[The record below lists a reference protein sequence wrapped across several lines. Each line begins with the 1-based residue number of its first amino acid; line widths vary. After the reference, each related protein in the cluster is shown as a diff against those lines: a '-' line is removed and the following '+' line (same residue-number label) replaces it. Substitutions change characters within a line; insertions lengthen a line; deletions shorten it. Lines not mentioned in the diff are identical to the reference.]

1 MFQLSELAH
10 AHVLETSEAVLTSN
24 DFTAAQVDFVPLS
37 LREVKLQKSDVA
49 WSDIGGMCFKEQLSI
64 QHINLFCQGLY
75 ETRRILRETL
85 EWPTKYG
92 PIFAQSPLR
101 LRSGWAQANLQ

>member
-1 MFQLSELAH
+1 MTLRGA
-10 AHVLETSEAVLTSN
+10 
-24 DFTAAQVDFVPLS
+24 DFDTAQIDFVPHS
-37 LREVKLQKSDVA
+37 LRDVKLERSDVE
-49 WSDIGGMCFKEQLSI
+49 WSDIGGGLLVCYPTELHSLS
-64 QHINLFCQGLY
+64 NREPGLS

-101 LRSGWAQANLQ
+101 LRSG